1 MALQQ
6 IHNER
11 LIRLT
16 RQDVLISLALVAF
29 GLAAAPVV
37 GLLVLLLTN

>member
-6 IHNER
+6 IHNGP

-16 RQDVLISLALVAF
+16 RQDILISLALAGL